1 MDITTLFLDIG
12 GVLLTNGWD
21 RYGRREAAAQF
32 GLDYDEMN
40 ERHHL
45 TFDTYE
51 EGKLDLDEYLTRLVF
66 YEDRPFTRE
75 DFKAFMFAQ
84 SRQLPE
90 MAQTAELVKG
100 LKARYRL
107 KVATVSNEGLELT
120 RYRIK
125 KFNLGAYVDFF
136 ISSCFVHC
144 RKPDPDLYRL
154 ALDCAQVL
162 PEQVVYLDDRAMFVE
177 VARGLGLHGIQHTG
191 LAATRAALKCFGLS
205 LDQ

>member
-1 MDITTLFLDIG
+1 MNITTLFLDIG
-12 GVLLTNGWD
+12 NVLLTNGWD
-21 RYGRREAAAQF
+21 RRMRREAAEKF
-32 GLDYDEMN
+32 NLDADEID

-51 EGKLDLDEYLTRLVF
+51 EGKLNLDEYLTRLVF

-75 DFKAFMFAQ
+75 DFKAFMFSQ
-84 SRQLPE
+84 SRQEPE
-90 MAQTAELVKG
+90 MAQTAALIQG
-100 LKARYRL
+100 LKSRYGL

-144 RKPDPDLYRL
+144 RKPDADLYRL
-154 ALDCAQVL
+154 ALDCAQAM
-162 PEQVVYLDDRAMFVE
+162 PEQVVYLDDRALFVE
-177 VARGLGLHGIQHTG
+177 VARGLGIHGIHHTG
-191 LAATRAALKCFGLS
+191 YESTRAALCCFGLA
-205 LDQ
+205 LD